1 MAERYVK
8 ISEYARAIIN
18 LKKLIKNAGSIGPVG
33 IHNLLDGT
41 VHPDTDN
48 DTVAKG
54 DIVRGSVGDKWE
66 RLARDRNGEILTL
79 DNDLPEWKHKITISS
94 DSPSGGEDGDIWF
107 QTPIEEEDL
116 FLMVSNGAYNDFAWR
131 WHNLDTVAPE
141 GYIMPGDFWYDVCWD
156 APIWFTG
163 VCYHDGYIY
172 AVRWSGSADW
182 IDKIDA
188 ETGEIIAESPTFIPD
203 PLHPEDPDPNN
214 WWSLYVAMQI
224 CSDGTYVYIAD
235 WSSSRIVK
243 YAMSDLSYVA
253 QTLVWTPG
261 EGIDWI
267 HPHGICT
274 DGTYLYVASNDNGTA
289 RRSLSKY
296 LCSDLSLVSRVI
308 GHGLGDNQ
316 FIWPADITT
325 DNTYLYMLD
334 GGYDTLGGQLKVHRC
349 SDLSYVTRLN
359 LGGAYEINALYGIVY
374 YNGSLY
380 FLIVHSADNAVTHV
394 RKYNASTLVLESEYD
409 ADSAVEGEEYYYPNS
424 YLLTTVAPKISWTTV
439 PDEITVP
446 AGVTELIVEAWGHGG
461 KGGAGGS
468 TYGGGGG
475 GGGAFAQRTITVSP
489 GDYYYSV
496 LNEGSGEHTE
506 VFKGD
511 VSNQKIEDGGFENWT
526 DEHTPTNWNLIS
538 YGEETINEESSIIH
552 EGLRCIRVDLTED
565 SKTGAFSDES
575 FNLTPNSLYRLSYW
589 TRQKN
594 SVNDWPIGVHLCDT
608 SETVSVQW
616 TEGDGI
622 WSQGWTTDFYTIENG
637 LPDEDVWVKT
647 TILFYAHPDY
657 TDYKI
662 IFDMWHPQ
670 TIIGVVN
677 LYIDDVRIEEIDPT
691 LILSAA
697 PGTDGSP
704 SAAGVGG
711 AAGSCV
717 NADVAYSGGVG
728 YYSGT
733 GTAGGGGGT
742 SAGKFMN
749 GVHSYID
756 ELTAPRYGFGPPYSG
771 FGGDGRGTGNTGYD
785 GYAPGGGGGGS
796 GKNAS
801 GTSSG
806 GFGFVQFRYK
816 NPV

>member
-107 QTPIEEEDL
+107 QTPIEDL

-141 GYIMPGDFWYDVCWD
+141 GYMMVSPFWYGGWESPV
-156 APIWFTG
+156 WFTG
-163 VCYHDGYIY
+163 VCYYEGYIY
-172 AVRWSGSADW
+172 AVGWGSNNGFVGYKDSVS
-182 IDKIDA
+182 KIDA
-188 ETGEIIAESPTFIPD
+188 ETGEIIAESNAYIPN
-203 PLHPEDPDPNN
+203 PENPEDITWPL
-214 WWSLYVAMQI
+214 WVTQQI
-224 CSDGTYVYIAD
+224 CSDGTYVYVAD
-235 WSSSRIVK
+235 WSNSRIVK

-253 QTLVWTPG
+253 QTLVWTEG

-267 HPHGICT
+267 HPDGICT
-274 DGTYLYVASNDNGTA
+274 DGTHLYVTSNDNNDSQ
-289 RRSLSKY
+289 SLSKY

-316 FIWPADITT
+316 FIWPMAIVT

-334 GGYDTLGGQLKVHRC
+334 GGFDLGCQLKVHRC

-359 LGGAYEINALYGIVY
+359 LGGANEVVGVYGLVY

-380 FLIVHSADNAVTHV
+380 FLIVHSADSDVTHV
-394 RKYNASTLVLESEYD
+394 RKYNALTLVLEAEYD
-409 ADSAVEGEEYYYPNS
+409 ADSTIEGEEYYYSNS
-424 YLLTTVAPKISWTTV
+424 YMFAMVAPKISWTTV
-439 PDEITVP
+439 LYEITVP

-717 NADVAYSGGVG
+717 NADVAYSGGNGYRNGGTVG
-728 YYSGT
+728 LDGGSSAGKFIDGT
-733 GTAGGGGGT
+733 NSRDPSVNNLPPLYGFTPAYGGGGGGGT
-742 SAGKFMN
+742 SHEGVAG
-749 GVHSYID
+749 G
-756 ELTAPRYGFGPPYSG
+756 
-771 FGGDGRGTGNTGYD
+771 
-785 GYAPGGGGGGS
+785 APGGGGGGS
-796 GKNAS
+796 AKLHYTNAP
-801 GTSSG
+801 G
-806 GFGFVQFRYK
+806 GAGLVQFRYK